1 MAPYINT
8 RISSLQNLV
17 SVNTAFQL
25 RSIIED
31 AEAGSKVVACLG
43 LNMVH
48 LEDRTLLHSWFQT
61 AMLFDCP
68 LKRCKEQVIFT
79 RIHKCCGHLQ
89 ERVASATR
97 HRPSITQLEMILP
110 SRKGVLFK
118 GCRVKAT
125 VQQHVRDDFGNAK
138 ACWSSSRW

>member
-25 RSIIED
+25 RSVIED

-48 LEDRTLLHSWFQT
+48 LEERTLLHS
-61 AMLFDCP
+61 
-68 LKRCKEQVIFT
+68 
-79 RIHKCCGHLQ
+79 
-89 ERVASATR
+89 
-97 HRPSITQLEMILP
+97 
-110 SRKGVLFK
+110 
-118 GCRVKAT
+118 
-125 VQQHVRDDFGNAK
+125 
-138 ACWSSSRW
+138 